1 MNQFVDDGALRIRPL
16 AVLNDIE
23 NQRLENS
30 KIEEVLS
37 AVLREIETSPA
48 QVFSQSK
55 TEMPGYKPSMSR
67 ILWMKSFVR

>member
-37 AVLREIETSPA
+37 AVLRI
-48 QVFSQSK
+48 K
-55 TEMPGYKPSMSR
+55 TGEQLPILEFILVIGY
-67 ILWMKSFVR
+67 